1 MAATMKD
8 IAKRTGL
15 GLATISSYFNGGN
28 VREKNRVKIE
38 EAIEELH
45 YEVNEVAR
53 GLKTNATKTIGV
65 VIPELNNTFC
75 AEIITGMEDVLRSHG
90 YATIVC
96 DCRTD
101 KKLERDAVEFLSRKR
116 VDGIISMPV
125 DAEGNHLKKFQK
137 TGKPIVLID
146 RRIQELSCDSVLV
159 DNEKAAEDAM
169 RVFFKAGHR
178 KIGIIGGPEEI
189 STAQER
195 LQGYRSA
202 YEKENLPVR
211 ESLIYHGDYT
221 IQGGVRG
228 IEKLVA
234 DNPDMT
240 AVFVTNYEMTMGA
253 VIGMNELDLKIP
265 EQLSMIG
272 FDNLQFARACSPKLT
287 IVAQPTSGIAREVAG
302 HYAETAGRGRER
314 RNGADHREAWR
325 GNYYGEI
332 RACAKGEGEFIMKPY
347 LLGIDIGT
355 SACKVAVFEKSG
367 TVVAAANGDYPVYYP
382 KEGWAEQNPEEWWS
396 AVCQA
401 VKKVI
406 EKAGIQPE
414 EIAGIGIDGQSWSA
428 IAMDKDGNVLTN
440 TPIWM
445 DTRAQSI
452 CDRLNEEI
460 GADQD
465 F

>member
-8 IAKRTGL
+8 IARRTGL

-28 VREKNRVKIE
+28 VREKNRIKIE
-38 EAIEELH
+38 EAIQELH

-65 VIPELNNTFC
+65 VIP
-75 AEIITGMEDVLRSHG
+75 VLRSHG

-101 KKLERDAVEFLSRKR
+101 KRLERDAVEFLSRKR

-146 RRIQELSCDSVLV
+146 RRIRELSCDSVLV

-169 RVFFKAGHR
+169 RVFFQAGHR

-195 LQGYRSA
+195 LQGYRNA
-202 YEKENLPVR
+202 YEKENIPVR

-221 IQGGVRG
+221 IQGGVQG

-253 VIGMNELDLKIP
+253 VIGMNELGLKIP
-265 EQLSMIG
+265 EQLSVIG
-272 FDNLQFARACSPKLT
+272 FDNLQFARACNPKLT
-287 IVAQPTSGIAREVAG
+287 IVAQPTQGIAGEVAG
-302 HYAETAGRGRER
+302 IMLKRLEGAASEETEPITEKLGAE
-314 RNGADHREAWR
+314 
-325 GNYYGEI
+325 I
-332 RACAKGEGEFIMKPY
+332 IMGKSVRV
-347 LLGIDIGT
+347 LD
-355 SACKVAVFEKSG
+355 EKE
-367 TVVAAANGDYPVYYP
+367 N
-382 KEGWAEQNPEEWWS
+382 
-396 AVCQA
+396 
-401 VKKVI
+401 
-406 EKAGIQPE
+406 
-414 EIAGIGIDGQSWSA
+414 
-428 IAMDKDGNVLTN
+428 L
-440 TPIWM
+440 
-445 DTRAQSI
+445 
-452 CDRLNEEI
+452 
-460 GADQD
+460 
-465 F
+465 

>member
-8 IAKRTGL
+8 IARRTGL

-28 VREKNRVKIE
+28 VREKNRIKIE
-38 EAIEELH
+38 EAIQELH

-101 KKLERDAVEFLSRKR
+101 KRLERDAVEILSRKR
-116 VDGIISMPV
+116 VDGIISMTV
-125 DAEGNHLKKFQK
+125 DAEGSHLKKFQK

-146 RRIQELSCDSVLV
+146 RRIRELSCDSVLV

-169 RVFFKAGHR
+169 RVFFQAGHR

-195 LQGYRSA
+195 LQGYRNA
-202 YEKENLPVR
+202 YEKENIPVR

-221 IQGGVRG
+221 IQGGVQG

-253 VIGMNELDLKIP
+253 VIGMNELGLKIP
-265 EQLSMIG
+265 EQLSVIG
-272 FDNLQFARACSPKLT
+272 FDNLQFARACNPKLT
-287 IVAQPTSGIAREVAG
+287 IVAQPTQGIAGEVAG
-302 HYAETAGRGRER
+302 IMLKRLEGNASEETEPITEKLGAE
-314 RNGADHREAWR
+314 
-325 GNYYGEI
+325 I
-332 RACAKGEGEFIMKPY
+332 IMGKSVRV
-347 LLGIDIGT
+347 LE
-355 SACKVAVFEKSG
+355 EKE
-367 TVVAAANGDYPVYYP
+367 N
-382 KEGWAEQNPEEWWS
+382 
-396 AVCQA
+396 
-401 VKKVI
+401 
-406 EKAGIQPE
+406 
-414 EIAGIGIDGQSWSA
+414 
-428 IAMDKDGNVLTN
+428 L
-440 TPIWM
+440 
-445 DTRAQSI
+445 
-452 CDRLNEEI
+452 
-460 GADQD
+460 
-465 F
+465 